1 MAFKTIACNNL
12 DSMHYAIIAAGDGS
26 RLVSEGVKTP
36 KPLIP
41 VSGVPMI
48 GRLMEIFAQNN
59 AESISVIVNS
69 GMTEVQDY
77 LREWSSAENL
87 LRLGVGKFTLVVEST
102 PSSMHSFY
110 RLSETL
116 ESGYV
121 CLTTV
126 DTIFKSADFSRF
138 INSIDFNK
146 DGLFAVT
153 PFVDD
158 EKPLYVNTENSRIVG
173 FFDQGSYE
181 YVSGGIYCLKT
192 EKALPILKNCIEQ
205 GISRMRNYQRALVEA
220 GLDIEAYVFPKIMDI
235 DHKEDIA
242 KAEAYLS
249 DSEILCVARGE
260 EFSPNN
266 IEKDRK
272 ILSLVAQRLNAQII
286 SESDF
291 LAKRDFSTVKA
302 VVGMERRLKSL
313 IKLQTLPVKSYNSAR
328 GIINTATSRELT
340 FTLLNNVGVP
350 VPRFWAFDPEEDE
363 MFMCEDYLQNML
375 PAWVKAMR
383 HDGCREND
391 VVYVE
396 TPIQADSEIIRLSAE
411 QAQDIIVMSHVEGD
425 LVKVY
430 AIVSRDGKVEFL
442 RWFYPQL
449 RGYSKFGETSKDPIR
464 YHHFEEAH
472 LQDLVAQIAKTLD
485 IQFFGIDVVVEA
497 SGEIKVIDVNDWPS
511 YSICQNEAAEA
522 IASTIL
528 VDIET
533 C

>member
-1 MAFKTIACNNL
+1 
-12 DSMHYAIIAAGDGS
+12 MHYAIIAAGDGS

-41 VSGVPMI
+41 VNGVPMI

-69 GMTEVQDY
+69 EMTEVQDY

-87 LRLGVGKFTLVVEST
+87 TRLGVGEFKLVVEST

-116 ESGYV
+116 KSGYV

-126 DTIFKSADFSRF
+126 DTIFKSSEFSRF
-138 INSIDFNK
+138 INSIDCTT

-158 EKPLYVNTENSRIVG
+158 EKPLYVDTENTRIVG
-173 FFDQGSYE
+173 FYDQGSYE

-192 EKALPILKNCIEQ
+192 EKALPILKNCIER
-205 GISRMRNYQRALVEA
+205 GISRMRNYQRALIEA

-242 KAEAYLS
+242 KAEAFLNTA
-249 DSEILCVARGE
+249 EILCVSRGE

-266 IEKDRK
+266 VEKDRR
-272 ILSLVAQRLNAQII
+272 ILELVAQRLDAQII
-286 SESDF
+286 SENDF
-291 LAKRDFSTVKA
+291 LAKRDFRTVKA

-340 FTLLNNVGVP
+340 FTLLNNAGVP

-363 MFMCEDYLQNML
+363 MFMCEDYLQDML

-383 HDGCREND
+383 HDGCRADD
-391 VVYVE
+391 VVYVD
-396 TPIQADSEIIRLSAE
+396 TPLQADSEIIRLSAE
-411 QAQDIIVMSHVEGD
+411 QVQDIIVMSHVEGD
-425 LVKVY
+425 LIKAY
-430 AIVSRDGKVEFL
+430 AVIGCDGKVELL
-442 RWFYPQL
+442 RWFYPQQSD
-449 RGYSKFGETSKDPIR
+449 YSKFGTAFKDPLR
-464 YHHFEEAH
+464 FHHFDESH
-472 LQDLVAQIAKTLD
+472 LQDLVVQIAKTLE
-485 IQFFGIDVVVEA
+485 IQFFGIDAIVEA
-497 SGEIKVIDVNDWPS
+497 TGEIKVIDVNDWPS

-522 IASTIL
+522 IARTIL